1 MRTRLRQHRRAAT
14 ERPSEAPGSVAAV
27 PAPSEL
33 ETPRLRLRQWRA
45 GDRAPFAAIN
55 ADPEVMRHIGSGVLG
70 RAGSDELLN
79 RLRREWTRNG
89 HGLWALERREDGALL
104 GFCGLAV
111 PGFLPQVLPAV
122 EIGWRLR
129 RDAWGHG
136 YATEAARA
144 ALAAGWHDLAL
155 AQVISIIHP
164 DNERSMAVA
173 ERLGMRVTGRTTH
186 VPTGWE
192 VLVLRVDRPAPGR
205 AGSLG
210 PDAASLAADGPAA

>member
-1 MRTRLRQHRRAAT
+1 M
-14 ERPSEAPGSVAAV
+14 

-45 GDRAPFAAIN
+45 GDRVPFAALN
-55 ADPEVMRHIGSGVLG
+55 ADPEVMRHIGSGALG

-89 HGLWALERREDGALL
+89 HGLWALERREDDALL

-111 PGFLPQVLPAV
+111 PGFGAGGHLLLPAV

-144 ALAAGWHDLAL
+144 ALAAGWRDLGL

-173 ERLGMRVTGRTTH
+173 ERLGMRVTGRTKH
-186 VPTGWE
+186 APTGWE
-192 VLVLRVDRPAPGR
+192 VLVLRVDRPEPDT
-205 AGSLG
+205 AGSRG
-210 PDAASLAADGPAA
+210 TDTRSSDASRTSDAVPGA